1 MSLGDL
7 FVQLGV
13 VGDAKE
19 IDDVI
24 KKAEKQLKLT
34 QEQIKANEK
43 VKQTGKQFEENFK
56 FGKISEQFKK
66 FQMGFKI
73 GFSGKN
79 GVNGLINGLGQGL
92 KMAGGSGLAAAAGIG
107 LAVGAIVGIGIAT
120 VKAYQAI
127 DRLTESL
134 VNNNQQW
141 VNLANQTDLAFD
153 RLQSYAGVAGL
164 WDKSLGAGGA
174 ASSIAQLNERLFELQ
189 LTGQGARGFQIAG
202 INPTSQDALGVLEQV
217 RNRISGLKNTQ
228 ATYLLKQIGLD
239 PKLLPM
245 LRMTADEFERL
256 RQIEERYILTEEQR
270 RDIQRMNI
278 QLELARQ
285 KWQYLKDRAI
295 LAIMPHF
302 VRLTKNLAFLVDIFI
317 KGAKWIGDWNK
328 KLNDMN
334 TGLGK
339 MYTII
344 KKIFQVFNPFSFL
357 NPFKWLYELF
367 DDLEHYV
374 NGGGSVIG
382 VIMYQLER
390 LKQGLSMDDML
401 PEWLKMLVSVTDKL
415 YSLFGN
421 GKSNRINL
429 SDNPLSKGLDNAA
442 ILNPLN
448 PLSVSKVLTK
458 QIADNRVVYQTIHI
472 RTSEAAQV
480 VKNNLRYAYG
490 GMGSV
495 N

>member
-43 VKQTGKQFEENFK
+43 IKETSQKFEQSFK

-66 FQMGFKI
+66 FQMGFRA

-79 GVNGLINGLGQGL
+79 GINGLINGLGQGL

-107 LAVGAIVGIGIAT
+107 LAIGAIVGIGIAT

-153 RLQSYAGVAGL
+153 RLQGYAGVAGL
-164 WDKSLGAGGA
+164 LDKSLGAGGA
-174 ASSIAQLNERLFELQ
+174 ANSIAQLNERLFELQ

-202 INPTSQDALGVLEQV
+202 INPTGQDALGVLEQV

-245 LRMTADEFERL
+245 LRMTADEFEHL
-256 RQIEERYILTEEQR
+256 RQVEQRYILTEEQR

-278 QLELARQ
+278 QLEIAKQ

-317 KGAKWIGDWNK
+317 KGAKWISEWND
-328 KLNDMN
+328 KLHDMN
-334 TGLGK
+334 TGLGRV
-339 MYTII
+339 YTAIE
-344 KKIFQVFNPFSFL
+344 KINQLFGAFSFL
-357 NPFKWLYELF
+357 NPFKFLYDLF
-367 DDLEHYV
+367 DDISGYY
-374 NGGGSVIG
+374 NGEKSVFG
-382 VIMYQLER
+382 AFLYQLER
-390 LKQGLSMDDML
+390 LQQGLSMDDAL
-401 PEWLKMLVSVTDKL
+401 PAWLKMLVSAADKL
-415 YSLFGN
+415 YSLFGG
-421 GKSNRINL
+421 GKGAGLNL
-429 SDNPLSKGLDNAA
+429 DDNPLSQGIDK
-442 ILNPLN
+442 IPFNPLN
-448 PLSVSKVLTK
+448 PLSAGQFLAK
-458 QIADNRVVYQTIHI
+458 QITDNRVINQTIHI
-472 RTSEAAQV
+472 ITSEAAQV
-480 VKNNLRYAYG
+480 VNNGLRYAYG

>member
-43 VKQTGKQFEENFK
+43 IKETGKQFEQSFK

-66 FQMGFKI
+66 FQMGFRA

-79 GVNGLINGLGQGL
+79 GVNGLISGLSQGL
-92 KMAGGSGLAAAAGIG
+92 KMAGGGGLAAAAGIG
-107 LAVGAIVGIGIAT
+107 LAVGAIVGVGIAT

-141 VNLANQTDLAFD
+141 VNLANQTDLVFD
-153 RLQSYAGVAGL
+153 RLQGYAGVAGL
-164 WDKSLGAGGA
+164 LDKSLGAGGA
-174 ASSIAQLNERLFELQ
+174 ANSIAQLNERLFDLQ

-202 INPTSQDALGVLEQV
+202 INPTGQDALGVLEQV

-245 LRMTADEFERL
+245 LRMTADEFEHL
-256 RQIEERYILTEEQR
+256 RQVEQRYILTEEQR
-270 RDIQRMNI
+270 RDIQQMNI
-278 QLELARQ
+278 QLEIAKQ

-328 KLNDMN
+328 KLHDMN
-334 TGLGK
+334 TGLGRV
-339 MYTII
+339 YTAIE
-344 KKIFQVFNPFSFL
+344 KINQLFGAFSFL

-374 NGGGSVIG
+374 NGGGSVFG
-382 VIMYQLER
+382 VIMYQLQR
-390 LKQGLSMDDML
+390 LQQGLSMDDTL
-401 PEWLKMLVSVTDKL
+401 PAWLKMLVSAADKL
-415 YSLFGN
+415 YSLFGKKGSTVIAEPSITN
-421 GKSNRINL
+421 GLPISDASAIN
-429 SDNPLSKGLDNAA
+429 N
-442 ILNPLN
+442 ILNKTASYTTNSP
-448 PLSVSKVLTK
+448 
-458 QIADNRVVYQTIHI
+458 TITQNNMI
-472 RTSEAAQV
+472 YTSESGQAA
-480 VKNNLRYAYG
+480 NNSLRFAF
-490 GMGSV
+490 GSMASV
-495 N
+495 YS

>member
-43 VKQTGKQFEENFK
+43 IKQTGKQFEESFK

-66 FQMGFKI
+66 FQMGFRA

-79 GVNGLINGLGQGL
+79 GINGLINGLGQGL

-107 LAVGAIVGIGIAT
+107 LAIGAIVGIGIAT

-153 RLQSYAGVAGL
+153 RLQGYAGVAGL
-164 WDKSLGAGGA
+164 LDKSLGAGGA
-174 ASSIAQLNERLFELQ
+174 ANSIAQLNERLFELQ

-202 INPTSQDALGVLEQV
+202 INPTGQDALGVLEQV

-245 LRMTADEFERL
+245 LRMTADEFEHL
-256 RQIEERYILTEEQR
+256 RQVEQRYILTEEQR

-278 QLELARQ
+278 QLEIAKQ

-317 KGAKWIGDWNK
+317 KGAKWISEWKD
-328 KLNDMN
+328 KLHDMN
-334 TGLGK
+334 TGLGRV
-339 MYTII
+339 YTAIE
-344 KKIFQVFNPFSFL
+344 KINQLFGAFSFL
-357 NPFKWLYELF
+357 NPFKFLYDLF
-367 DDLEHYV
+367 DDISGYY
-374 NGGGSVIG
+374 NGEKSVFG
-382 VIMYQLER
+382 AFLYQLER
-390 LKQGLSMDDML
+390 LQQGLSMDNAI
-401 PEWLKMLVSVTDKL
+401 PAWLKMLVSAADKL
-415 YSLFGN
+415 YSLFGKKGGNVAITEPSITN
-421 GKSNRINL
+421 GLPISDASAINNISNKTASYTTNSPTITQHNMIYTTE
-429 SDNPLSKGLDNAA
+429 SGQAA
-442 ILNPLN
+442 NNSLRFAFGSMA
-448 PLSVSKVLTK
+448 SVYS
-458 QIADNRVVYQTIHI
+458 
-472 RTSEAAQV
+472 
-480 VKNNLRYAYG
+480 
-490 GMGSV
+490 
-495 N
+495 